1 MGAVL
6 VMVGWDHELV
16 MEFIGMTNIHGEEYF
31 SFIVIWEF
39 FYRNISERLHG
50 DQTNQRAELSVI
62 E

>member
-31 SFIVIWEF
+31 SLIGIWEF
-39 FYRNISERLHG
+39 FL
-50 DQTNQRAELSVI
+50 
-62 E
+62 